1 LGKALE
7 TTLTGKVAFVT
18 GAGRGIGRAI
28 AHTLVGRKV
37 AVALAEKDGEAGE
50 AVRDELSSLGARVI
64 FVQTDVRSEA
74 EIQAAIEQTI
84 RELGGL
90 NILVNNA
97 GNDMDFDATQ
107 MSVEAWD
114 NAMATNLRSAWL
126 CSKFAIPQMVAQGGG
141 VIVNIASVHA
151 TMTMAGSFP
160 YAVTKSGLIGLTRN
174 LALDWGGKN
183 IRAVA
188 VSPGYIRTQRVID
201 FFNQAADA
209 EAEEQRVIGLH
220 AIKRIGTPEDVGN
233 LVAFLVSDEASFIT
247 GTEMIIDGGLSAR
260 YAD

>member
-1 LGKALE
+1 
-7 TTLTGKVAFVT
+7 
-18 GAGRGIGRAI
+18 
-28 AHTLVGRKV
+28 
-37 AVALAEKDGEAGE
+37 
-50 AVRDELSSLGARVI
+50 
-64 FVQTDVRSEA
+64 VRSEA
-74 EIQAAIEQTI
+74 AIQAAIQQTI

-114 NAMATNLRSAWL
+114 NAMAINLRSAWL
-126 CSKFAIPQMVAQGGG
+126 TSKFAIPQMVAQGGG

-188 VSPGYIRTQRVID
+188 VSPGYIRTQRTID
-201 FFNQAADA
+201 FFNQAADPA
-209 EAEEQRVIGLH
+209 AEEARVSNLH
-220 AIKRIGTPEDVGN
+220 AIKRVGTPEDVAN
-233 LVAFLVSDEASFIT
+233 LVAFVVSDEAGWIT
-247 GTEMIIDGGLSAR
+247 GTEMVIDGGLSAR

>member
-1 LGKALE
+1 MAA
-7 TTLTGKVAFVT
+7 TLTGKVAFIT
-18 GAGRGIGRAI
+18 GAGRGIGRGI
-28 AHTLVGRKV
+28 AHKLAGRGV
-37 AVALAEKDGEAGE
+37 AVALAEKDTDAGE
-50 AVRDELSSLGARVI
+50 QVHSELSSLGARSI

-74 EIQAAIEQTI
+74 AIQAAIQRTI
-84 RELGGL
+84 QELGGL

-107 MSVEAWD
+107 MSVDEWD
-114 NAMATNLRSAWL
+114 NAMAINLRSAWL
-126 CSKFAIPQMVAQGGG
+126 CSKFAIPQMVVQGGG

-188 VSPGYIRTQRVID
+188 VSPGYIRTQRTID
-201 FFNQAADA
+201 FFNLAADPV
-209 EAEEQRVIGLH
+209 AEEARVSDLH
-220 AIKRIGTPEDVGN
+220 AIKRVGTPEDVAN
-233 LVAFLVSDEASFIT
+233 LVAFVVSDEASWIT
-247 GTEMIIDGGLSAR
+247 GTEMVVDGGLSAR

>member
-1 LGKALE
+1 MTA
-7 TTLTGKVAFVT
+7 TLTGKVALIT
-18 GAGRGIGRAI
+18 GAGRGIGRGI
-28 AHTLVGRKV
+28 AHKLAQQGAAV
-37 AVALAEKDGEAGE
+37 AVAEIDAPAGQSV
-50 AVRDELSSLGARVI
+50 ADELSSLGARSI

-74 EIQAAIEQTI
+74 EIRSAIEQTI

-107 MSVEAWD
+107 MSVDEWD
-114 NAMATNLRSAWL
+114 NAMAINLRSAWL
-126 CSKFAIPQMVAQGGG
+126 CSKVAIPQMAAQGGG

-160 YAVTKSGLIGLTRN
+160 YAVTKSGMVGLTRN
-174 LALDWGGKN
+174 LALDWGSQN

-188 VSPGYIRTQRVID
+188 VSPGYIRTQRVLD
-201 FFNQAADA
+201 FFNQAPDADA
-209 EAEEQRVIGLH
+209 EEARVIGLH